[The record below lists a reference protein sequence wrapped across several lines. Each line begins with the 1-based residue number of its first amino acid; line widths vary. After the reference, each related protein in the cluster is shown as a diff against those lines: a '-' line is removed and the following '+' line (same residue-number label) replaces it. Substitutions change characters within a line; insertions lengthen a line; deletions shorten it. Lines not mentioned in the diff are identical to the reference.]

1 MAMARDPGRRPWWKK
16 KRWIAAGILLAL
28 AVCFETIPRFP
39 FGPFRLYANLT
50 AEQRAAKI
58 PYDHLSDEASE
69 PFLRGLDLIRNKP
82 LFAARKRF
90 PHVRDCLI
98 ATERNAEAP
107 DLRLIDWDLF
117 ADHEEAKVCLWRIF
131 ASLGSGER
139 IGTWIGFHG
148 YQVSSGHTFGDASLE
163 DTFKMK
169 SWYISGRKSWSGWQ
183 MRQPMV
189 PTKGWW
195 RLLLKIDPLFTTE
208 RLGVSGSYGK
218 IDVVQFAGVW
228 DI

>member
-117 ADHEEAKVCLWRIF
+117 ADYEEAKVCLWRIF
-131 ASLGSGER
+131 ASLGTSER
-139 IGTWIGFHG
+139 IGEWMTFHG
-148 YQVSSGHTFGDASLE
+148 YEVQTSAQADTARNWSVGGQVV
-163 DTFKMK
+163 
-169 SWYISGRKSWSGWQ
+169 WS
-183 MRQPMV
+183 MDQPKV
-189 PTKGWW
+189 PTRGWFHW
-195 RLLLKIDPLFTTE
+195 LLKLHPLPRAE
-208 RLGVSGSYGK
+208 D
-218 IDVVQFAGVW
+218 IDVVWSEGQIYLVHFA
-228 DI
+228 DNN